1 MDRNLAVAVAS
12 CGSVDIS
19 GVFER
24 HVSPTVRGLTGS
36 SSGGRWGAPGAY
48 SVLYL
53 GRPTESVVVEA
64 YRHLVDDI
72 EGMTGDMVGP
82 RRLLTVEVTLTTI
95 LDLRVGGNQA
105 AVGLSTKDL
114 FSPVGEYAR
123 CQRIGQAAHQLGLHG
138 IIAPAATGLGETLA
152 VLELHLPPEEQ
163 PILLAEEE
171 WVHLPEDPRRL
182 RIVE

>member
-1 MDRNLAVAVAS
+1 VDRNLAVAVAS

-24 HVSPTVRGLTGS
+24 HVSPTVRG
-36 SSGGRWGAPGAY
+36 
-48 SVLYL
+48 
-53 GRPTESVVVEA
+53 
-64 YRHLVDDI
+64 
-72 EGMTGDMVGP
+72 
-82 RRLLTVEVTLTTI
+82 LTVEVTLTTI

>member
-12 CGSVDIS
+12 CGSVDVS
-19 GVFER
+19 GIFER
-24 HVSPTVRGLTGS
+24 HVSPTVRPLTGS

-72 EGMTGDMVGP
+72 EGMTGEMVGP
-82 RRLLTVEVTLTTI
+82 RRLLTVEVALTTV
-95 LDLRVGGNQA
+95 LDLRVEGNRA
-105 AVGLSTKDL
+105 AVGLSSEDL
-114 FSPVGEYAR
+114 ISPVGEYAR

-138 IIAPAATGLGETLA
+138 LIAPAATGLGETLA
-152 VLELHLPPEEQ
+152 VFELHLPTDEQ
-163 PILLAEEE
+163 PTLLAEEE
-171 WVHLPEDPRRL
+171 WLHLPDDPRRL